1 MKNILEILKQ
11 FGIILPEDKLASFE
25 TMFAENYKTIA
36 DYNNQKAK
44 LESSEDKVKTL
55 TESLDKFKDV
65 DPAALNQTIED
76 LRTQLT
82 NKDTEFAQK
91 MADRDFEDL
100 LNRNITDFKGK
111 SAKAIKAYLDIDTLK
126 KSQNQEK
133 DIKTVLEALSKAED
147 SAFLFGEAEPKP
159 QGKLNII
166 GGINGNTQTTDYLDA
181 VYKNNPYYKK

>member
-159 QGKLNII
+159 KGKLNII
-166 GGINGNTQTTDYLDA
+166 GGINGNTPPTDYLDA